1 MRQISGRLSNRLVLG
16 ERRPSR
22 LTVLSKLSESAI
34 MLKVLDSAVPVACWS
49 CSIGHN
55 DSTLFCPHCSK
66 IQPPPGGD
74 YFSVFGLEPKLNL
87 DLSALEHEF
96 HRLSRRLHPDRFARA
111 EENEKQWSLAD
122 TALLNDAYRTL
133 KDPLRR
139 TEYLLKL
146 KGAEI
151 GEENS
156 GKDRKDPSRVP
167 ADLLE
172 EVFELNMQLEEMRA
186 ASEADEKDQELQAS
200 LEQAKRRF
208 DGLLVEVDQELH
220 NQWQIWDEGA
230 AAARKTA
237 ERKMVALLDRRRY
250 LSNLVRDVNE
260 TLGA

>member
-1 MRQISGRLSNRLVLG
+1 MF
-16 ERRPSR
+16 
-22 LTVLSKLSESAI
+22 
-34 MLKVLDSAVPVACWS
+34 KVVDSAVPVACWS

-74 YFSVFGLEPKLNL
+74 YFSVFGLTPRLNL
-87 DLSALEHEF
+87 DLPALEHEF

-111 EENEKQWSLAD
+111 DENEKQWSLAD

-146 KGAEI
+146 EGAEI
-151 GEENS
+151 GEEHS
-156 GKDRKDPSRVP
+156 GKNRMDPSRVP

-172 EVFELNMQLEEMRA
+172 EVFELNMQLEEMRMA
-186 ASEADEKDQELQAS
+186 RATGDTDPELQAS
-200 LEQAKRRF
+200 LSEAKKKF
-208 DGLLVEVDQELH
+208 DGLQAEVDRDLRSAWNDWDAGKGTARHDAQE
-220 NQWQIWDEGA
+220 
-230 AAARKTA
+230 T
-237 ERKMVALLDRRRY
+237 MVALLNRRRY
-250 LSNLVRDVNE
+250 LSNLVRDVTE

>member
-1 MRQISGRLSNRLVLG
+1 
-16 ERRPSR
+16 
-22 LTVLSKLSESAI
+22 

-74 YFSVFGLEPKLNL
+74 YFSVFGLEPRLNL
-87 DLSALEHEF
+87 DLAALEHEF
-96 HRLSRRLHPDRFARA
+96 HRLSRKVHPDRFVRA
-111 EENEKQWSLAD
+111 ADNERQWSLAD
-122 TALLNDAYRTL
+122 TALLNDAYRAL
-133 KDPLRR
+133 KDPLQR
-139 TEYLLKL
+139 TRYLLKL
-146 KGAEI
+146 VGAETV
-151 GEENS
+151 EEND

-186 ASEADEKDQELQAS
+186 ARKAGDADPALLAS
-200 LEQAKRRF
+200 LEQAKRKF
-208 DGLLVEVDQELH
+208 DVLLEQVDQDLRA
-220 NQWQIWDEGA
+220 QWQVWDEGD
-230 AAARKTA
+230 AAARKKS
-237 ERKMVALLDRRRY
+237 EKSMVALLDRRRY